1 MVCLRM
7 RYIFLT
13 SALLIK
19 KVFIFRTCL
28 KQQAMSLFPLKGFS
42 VVRVS
47 VNVVCTLLFFWYNL
61 FLMLRLDT
69 QNPIPALP
77 KHTSNPLQTICHL
90 CVKLPAANLLL
101 ANLHLSWQKNK
112 RKKEKKKYC
121 RMRKLNPHLS
131 LAISLTP
138 VLCALSSRTTA
149 QSTRNS
155 THAQA
160 YWTHWPIYCRRS

>member
-1 MVCLRM
+1 MPQTTGNESFSSQR
-7 RYIFLT
+7 
-13 SALLIK
+13 
-19 KVFIFRTCL
+19 IFRSKGISKCCL
-28 KQQAMSLFPLKGFS
+28 YPLVF
-42 VVRVS
+42 
-47 VNVVCTLLFFWYNL
+47 LYNL

-69 QNPIPALP
+69 RNPIPALP

-131 LAISLTP
+131 LAISSHQSSAHYLHAPQPRAPGIPRMRKHTEP
-138 VLCALSSRTTA
+138 SDQYTADALS
-149 QSTRNS
+149 
-155 THAQA
+155 
-160 YWTHWPIYCRRS
+160 CLLG